1 MKHAYDACVAPRPEE
16 GTFIAVAAR
25 SDTRRKQRAAALLLA
40 IALAVPLR
48 CAGFESDVHFG
59 LTYWLAKQAG
69 FAAGEASAIA
79 LADQRIDA
87 GSIEYMTTPLQF
99 ACLSRFAPDAVDAQA
114 AHYPAAAHAPAA
126 AQTRTVVPDGP
137 AAQSSIDATLR
148 RADGHAAFM
157 LGEFGRSLHA
167 LQDAWAHQGTPSVP
181 DWRRYGIECDA
192 NLAMSAPAARGGP
205 AGHLADM
212 TWRWPADV
220 EAMAKSTYAQLSR
233 YPAIDGVSRHARPWE
248 QIRPMLA
255 GFIDARTKRA
265 KSDWF
270 VAHGITDTAFLDG
283 TSLPDGAGWKAVRW
297 RGRRDIP
304 TPVPPAAQTG
314 VAPALVDFYT
324 RFFDDW
330 VTTSPV
336 DRRWLPALA
345 IDTETRKPDS
355 ALVDQ
360 LTGWR
365 LRDHG
370 TYLALANASHA
381 TGGARAVLRD
391 RASFAVFKS
400 LNDAVLPLFVEG
412 DKPSPI
418 LPFVVFALPDSAD
431 GSKRAIALIKLLDAP
446 YDTIGIVSEQG
457 SGAGWKIT
465 GLISSSDY

>member
-1 MKHAYDACVAPRPEE
+1 M
-16 GTFIAVAAR
+16 
-25 SDTRRKQRAAALLLA
+25 LLLA
-40 IALAVPLR
+40 ALAIPLR

-69 FAAGEASAIA
+69 FAAGEAGAIA

-99 ACLSRFAPDAVDAQA
+99 ACLSRLAPDAVDAQA
-114 AHYPAAAHAPAA
+114 AHYAADAHVPAA

-137 AAQSSIDATLR
+137 AVQSSIDATLR
-148 RADGHAAFM
+148 RADGRHAAFM

-192 NLAMSAPAARGGP
+192 NLAMAVPAARGGP
-205 AGHLADM
+205 SGHIADM

-233 YPAIDGVSRHARPWE
+233 YPTIDGVSRHALPWE
-248 QIRPMLA
+248 QIRPALA

-270 VAHGITDTAFLDG
+270 VAHGIADTAFLDG

-297 RGRRDIP
+297 HGRRDIP
-304 TPVPPAAQTG
+304 TPVSPAAQAG
-314 VAPALVDFYT
+314 VAPALVGFYA

-336 DRRWLPALA
+336 DRRWLSALA
-345 IDTETRKPDS
+345 TDKRTRKPDS

-370 TYLALANASHA
+370 MYVALANASHA
-381 TGGARAVLRD
+381 TGAASAAFRN

-400 LNDAVLPLFVEG
+400 LNEAVLPLIVEG

-431 GSKRAIALIKLLDAP
+431 GNRRAVALIKLLDAP
-446 YDTIGIVSEQG
+446 YDTIGLVAEQR